1 MVDRE
6 LAHQLKNILTTIS
19 LITQSL
25 EFDSN
30 GINRNSQ
37 KKLSKMKEMV
47 KKMTVLIDSHTE

>member
-25 EFDSN
+25 ESDSN